1 MDDNTQPEP
10 TIGRLAQDRIGRE
23 LRTLYGPLI
32 EQPLPDAVSALL
44 GALDDFETARNRL
57 QDAVQSL
64 RSCATD
70 SNPAATQR
78 SAGLSVHAQQM
89 LATNAMLR
97 GRPPRGASR
106 HRPRADRAGR

>member
-1 MDDNTQPEP
+1 MDDNKQPEP

-23 LRTLYGPLI
+23 LRALYGSLI
-32 EQPLPDAVSALL
+32 EQPLPDGVSAVL

-64 RSCATD
+64 RTSATD
-70 SNPAATQR
+70 PNPAVTQG

-89 LATNAMLR
+89 LVTNAMLR
-97 GRPPRGASR
+97 GRPPRRASR